1 MSHEPQMTLTNQRGV
16 VLIISLVVLLI
27 LTILGSTAL
36 KSTIVQ
42 EKMAGFARNKQISLD
57 SSEAGLRVGENAA
70 DQISI
75 AAPTD
80 GTDGLWEP
88 NPTNP
93 VWLDATKLFSWITLP
108 AASVTGVIEQPRYI
122 LENTGTIP
130 RDTNCALDAEA
141 SLNQDCWRYTYRIT
155 SHGGGK
161 NAVTTS
167 TVQSTILSRK

>member
-42 EKMAGFARNKQISLD
+42 EKMVGFARNKQISLD

-93 VWLDATKLFSWITLP
+93 V
-108 AASVTGVIEQPRYI
+108 
-122 LENTGTIP
+122 
-130 RDTNCALDAEA
+130 
-141 SLNQDCWRYTYRIT
+141 
-155 SHGGGK
+155 
-161 NAVTTS
+161 
-167 TVQSTILSRK
+167 